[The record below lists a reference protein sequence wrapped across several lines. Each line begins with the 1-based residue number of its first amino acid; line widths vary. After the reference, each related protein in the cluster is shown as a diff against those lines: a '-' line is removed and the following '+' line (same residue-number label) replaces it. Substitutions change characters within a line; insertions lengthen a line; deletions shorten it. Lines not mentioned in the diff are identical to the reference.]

1 MRFASGCLLSRAAIL
16 TSLLIASEQG
26 FLEQRLGS
34 GPINKG
40 GSRRSDADR
49 SAAGLDLDRERPW
62 WTSHQH
68 FGVNGRDKSSPACVG
83 SMILRRQ
90 ARQASRDVHG
100 PSHQPQIDPASEC
113 GEVATRSGRSDQ
125 SSEPVQGNSF
135 LPSGTESRRGA
146 SDGLVRRH
154 ASSWR
159 HAAPSWVKASGA
171 AAGRMTRDRNLDRR

>member
-90 ARQASRDVHG
+90 ARQASRDMHG

-113 GEVATRSGRSDQ
+113 GEVATRSGRRSVE
-125 SSEPVQGNSF
+125 EPVQGN
-135 LPSGTESRRGA
+135 PSCRANRKPSRGVGRVGSA
-146 SDGLVRRH
+146 PCV
-154 ASSWR
+154 AWR